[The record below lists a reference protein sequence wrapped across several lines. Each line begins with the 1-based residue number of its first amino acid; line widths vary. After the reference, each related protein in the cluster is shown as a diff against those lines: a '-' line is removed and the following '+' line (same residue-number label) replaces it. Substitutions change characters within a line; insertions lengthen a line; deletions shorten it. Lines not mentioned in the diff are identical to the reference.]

1 MAQIAHYQ
9 QLALIVRRIHFS
21 DFHYILHILQYS
33 INIFIKNFAIQN
45 QCVYLHRTSLK
56 LNSMAES
63 AKRLRFTKVAST
75 RVSKVINYLNLLQ
88 NCSNR
93 SNYEYDADDVDQMF
107 SEITKALKD
116 AKNVYLNELS
126 KQNKTGFTFNK

>member
-1 MAQIAHYQ
+1 MQQIS
-9 QLALIVRRIHFS
+9 F
-21 DFHYILHILQYS
+21 
-33 INIFIKNFAIQN
+33 QN
-45 QCVYLHRTSLK
+45 V
-56 LNSMAES
+56 NSMAES
-63 AKRLRFTKVAST
+63 AKRLRFTKVASN

-93 SNYEYDADDVDQMF
+93 SNYEYDADDVEQMF

-116 AKNVYLNELS
+116 TKNVYLNELS

>member
-1 MAQIAHYQ
+1 
-9 QLALIVRRIHFS
+9 
-21 DFHYILHILQYS
+21 
-33 INIFIKNFAIQN
+33 
-45 QCVYLHRTSLK
+45 
-56 LNSMAES
+56 MAES